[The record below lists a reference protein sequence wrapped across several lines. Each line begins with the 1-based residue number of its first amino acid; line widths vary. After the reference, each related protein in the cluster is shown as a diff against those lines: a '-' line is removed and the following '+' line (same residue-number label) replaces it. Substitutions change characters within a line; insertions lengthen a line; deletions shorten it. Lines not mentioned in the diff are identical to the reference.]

1 MGMFTEFLERGFS
14 FEQINSERKKYLQKI
29 SELRGGR
36 DIITFAAD
44 FNKGNAPISIVY
56 DDLLSI
62 NDQLANLNG
71 NQLDIILETPGGSG
85 EVAED
90 IVKLLREKYDHISVI
105 VPGWAKSAGT
115 LIAMSCDEI
124 LMEPASALGPID
136 AQISREG
143 QVFSAEALLKGMDE
157 IKREVQATNYLNPAY
172 IPILQ
177 GISPGE
183 LQGAQNALDFAK
195 VLVREWLVQ
204 YKFKDWN
211 RHSTTGEP
219 VSLDEKNQR
228 ADEVASCL
236 CDHSKWLTHG
246 RSIKIKDL
254 EDMKLVI
261 NDYSQNEQLAEAIRS
276 YYTLLRMTL
285 ATNIYKVYE
294 TVDSQIY
301 KSVNSGDSEEM
312 QLPSQPPHQVHFN
325 FGCDNCQNNFVIQA
339 NFEVNVPIEEGAI
352 EFPKD
357 NLFVCPSCRLETRME
372 AVRQQ
377 IESQIGKPIV

>member
-14 FEQINSERKKYLQKI
+14 FEQINLERKKYLQKI

-211 RHSTTGEP
+211 HHSTTGEP

-228 ADEVASCL
+228 ADEIASCL

-285 ATNIYKVYE
+285 GTNIYKVYE
-294 TVDSQIY
+294 TIDSQIY

-312 QLPSQPPHQVHFN
+312 QLPSQPSHQVQFN
-325 FGCDNCQNNFVIQA
+325 FGCGNCQKNFVIQA

-357 NLFVCPSCRLETRME
+357 DLFVCPSCRIETRIE
-372 AVRQQ
+372 GIRQQ
-377 IESQIGKPIV
+377 IESQMGKPIV